1 MTKTY
6 GQFCG
11 LARALEHVGDRWTLL
26 VIRELLLAEASY
38 GELLAALDGVPTN
51 LLAARLRQLE
61 VDGLVTRERDA
72 VDRRRASYQLTPLGA
87 ELEPALLAL
96 IRWGTHWMRTGPGQ
110 DRFEPNWAVLALRAL
125 LGGRAADRAG
135 IVEVHVHDVRLHVIS
150 ALGADLRVVAGMDT
164 DSGTVVNAT
173 PELLLGIA
181 SGQLTMTEALRRG
194 VQIRGD
200 RSLACALL
208 QPRPAR
214 GVVRDATFSD

>member
-26 VIRELLLAEASY
+26 VIRELLVGEASY

-61 VDGLVTRERDA
+61 ADRLVTRQQDA
-72 VDRRRASYQLTPLGA
+72 VDRRRTKYRLTPLGS

-96 IRWGTHWMRTGPGQ
+96 IKWGTHWMRTGPGE
-110 DRFEPNWAVLALRAL
+110 DRFEPSWAVLALRAL
-125 LGGRAADRAG
+125 LRDRAADRAG
-135 IVEVHVHDVRLHVIS
+135 IVEVHVHDARLHVIS
-150 ALGADLRVVAGMDT
+150 GHGADLRVVAGMNT
-164 DSGTVVNAT
+164 DSDAVVTGN

-194 VQIRGD
+194 LQVHGNRP
-200 RSLACALL
+200 LARALL

-214 GVVRDATFSD
+214 DVFRDATVQD